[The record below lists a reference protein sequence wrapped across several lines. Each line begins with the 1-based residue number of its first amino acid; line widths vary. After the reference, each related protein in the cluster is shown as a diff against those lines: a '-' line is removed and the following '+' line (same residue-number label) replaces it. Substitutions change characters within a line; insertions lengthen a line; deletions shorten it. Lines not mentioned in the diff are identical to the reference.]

1 MVNRVSFQIFCYFDS
16 FISLILPVPPVI
28 EPFSFPGEGLP
39 EGSRTRMVCGVSRG
53 DPPLHIGWLKD
64 GAKLPPHLGV
74 NVSTLDPYSSLLSI
88 PSLTEAHSGEYTCVA
103 SNPAARVRYTSRL
116 QVKGKR
122 MPSYSVCSYFGC
134 FGTRNAP
141 ATMDPRFVSRGNLCT
156 FFLLFSFSLS
166 FIFFFISA
174 CFFLFLE

>member
-1 MVNRVSFQIFCYFDS
+1 
-16 FISLILPVPPVI
+16 
-28 EPFSFPGEGLP
+28 
-39 EGSRTRMVCGVSRG
+39 MVCGVSRG

-122 MPSYSVCSYFGC
+122 MLLLSGCYFGC
-134 FGTRNAP
+134 FGTGNAP

-156 FFLLFSFSLS
+156 FFLLFSFP
-166 FIFFFISA
+166 FFYLLLHLA
-174 CFFLFLE
+174 CFFSLV